1 MARNLWLASNFEQL
15 LKQLWSI
22 PFPRKT
28 DSIDDYKKAL
38 KGEAMP
44 VYGAG
49 NNVRDWLYV
58 DDHARAL
65 YEIASK
71 GRPGESYN
79 VGGNSEVSNI
89 EVVKTICTILDE
101 LSPKKKTAE
110 NTRNKS
116 LLYQIDQGT
125 IFVTRLMQQR

>member
-1 MARNLWLASNFEQL
+1 M
-15 LKQLWSI
+15 I
-22 PFPRKT
+22 
-28 DSIDDYKKAL
+28 IKAL

-71 GRPGESYN
+71 GRPG
-79 VGGNSEVSNI
+79 
-89 EVVKTICTILDE
+89 K
-101 LSPKKKTAE
+101 
-110 NTRNKS
+110 
-116 LLYQIDQGT
+116 
-125 IFVTRLMQQR
+125 VTMLVATQK

>member
-1 MARNLWLASNFEQL
+1 M
-15 LKQLWSI
+15 I
-22 PFPRKT
+22 
-28 DSIDDYKKAL
+28 IKAL

-101 LSPKKKTAE
+101 LSPRKTAE

>member
-1 MARNLWLASNFEQL
+1 MSDIYNIINNKPL
-15 LKQLWSI
+15 
-22 PFPRKT
+22 
-28 DSIDDYKKAL
+28 
-38 KGEAMP
+38 P
-44 VYGAG
+44 VYGNG
-49 NNVRDWLYV
+49 LQVRDWLYV

-101 LSPKKKTAE
+101 LSPRKNGRKYE
-110 NTRNKS
+110 E
-116 LLYQIDQGT
+116 QIT
-125 IFVTRLMQQR
+125 FVSDRPGHDFRYAIDATKIKLEFLDGVMVDI